1 MIVTLAELESLAKR
15 ALAGRGAPPGL
26 DEDAAFA
33 TAWLESRGLPALP
46 ALVAQ
51 LARQPI
57 ALRPLEGG
65 DGSLDAGGQSAV
77 LLCGAL
83 VDLAV
88 LQGSGGTLVV
98 RNLSDPLFLL
108 PLADRRRRAGWSF
121 ELGWGGRA
129 AACIDKRNGAG
140 LMVKP
145 GDLAHATAVDVRI
158 AVHGDALAMT
168 LPQIDY
174 EAHRRRALA
183 TGLLVD
189 DLLWHR
195 LGEHAASALVPATAE
210 SRERGAGA
218 SISDNE

>member
-1 MIVTLAELESLAKR
+1 MIVTLAELEALAKR

-26 DEDAAFA
+26 DEDGGFA

-51 LARQPI
+51 LARHPI
-57 ALRPLEGG
+57 APRPLDGD
-65 DGSLDAGGQSAV
+65 DGSLDAGGRSAV

-83 VDLAV
+83 IDLAV
-88 LQGSGGTLVV
+88 LNGPGETLLV
-98 RNLSDPLFLL
+98 RNLADPLFLL

-129 AACIDKRNGAG
+129 AACVDKRSGAG

-145 GDLAHATAVDVRI
+145 DDLAHDTPVDVRI
-158 AVHGDALAMT
+158 TLHEGPLAMA

-174 EAHRRRALA
+174 EAYRRRTLA

-189 DLLWHR
+189 DLLWRR